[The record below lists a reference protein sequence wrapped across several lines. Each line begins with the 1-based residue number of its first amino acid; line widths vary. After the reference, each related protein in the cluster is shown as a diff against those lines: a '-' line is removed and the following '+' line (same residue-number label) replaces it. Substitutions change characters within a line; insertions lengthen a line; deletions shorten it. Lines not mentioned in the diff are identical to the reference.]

1 MATRIG
7 CVHAWRRACVHAAT
21 YHTIDDTYG
30 TVANADVV
38 VDLIV
43 DLRVMALD
51 RPSVRHAPCSFGLS
65 ANNNFPSK

>member
-1 MATRIG
+1 M
-7 CVHAWRRACVHAAT
+7 HAAT

>member
-1 MATRIG
+1 
-7 CVHAWRRACVHAAT
+7 VHAAT